1 MSLHFESPE
10 DGMDAS
16 FVAPVNKEGKA
27 QLRALRDWLKGAGC
41 TTLVTK
47 MSKGSAGKFYCLV
60 VKFPEAEEDD
70 LDDDSE
76 DEAEADGDS
85 EK

>member
-16 FVAPVNKEGKA
+16 FVAPANKDGKA

-47 MSKGSAGKFYCLV
+47 MARGGSGAASKFYCLV
-60 VKFPEAEEDD
+60 VKFPDGEEED
-70 LDDDSE
+70 LEDDSE
-76 DEAEADGDS
+76 NEAEGA